1 MRDAR
6 PQFVTWLR
14 QINQLIDLE
23 EVKNKTIAR
32 WAVQSIKPLR
42 HLTGVM
48 RTLADGN
55 FAVNVPAAHGK
66 DEIAEISRTV
76 QVFKNNG
83 LARIRIEAE
92 AREAQTAM
100 RATLK
105 ASEATFLA
113 EQQRVVDTKAAA
125 LARLADGDLTVRVD
139 TGDNASY
146 IALMND
152 FNNTV
157 ENLATQLAQVDAA
170 AEQVAAAGAE
180 ITSGSQLLANS
191 ASQQAASLEDVGSKV
206 MHFASMAEHSASNAR
221 EAQSLAARAQRRT
234 EEGAARMGRLT
245 QAVTDIQQAS
255 VETAKIVKTRE
266 EIAFQ
271 TNLLALNAAVEAARA
286 GDAGRGFA
294 VVADEVR
301 ALAIRSANASKT
313 TADLIERNVR
323 SAAQGVAYNTE
334 VLQTLDQISRQ
345 VARVAEVTAEISTA
359 AAEQSQGVAQINVAV
374 GQMNTVTQQVAANAE
389 ESASAAT
396 ELESQ
401 ARTLRETVERFQ
413 LDAAPAARPAV
424 QVKRYTGAPDWVRG
438 KSKPNNVLA
447 AF

>member
-1 MRDAR
+1 MFIQLEISTRLFIALRDVSLVGSPSEVDAAVSLIDGLAANYANSATPLDAMPAPGASGTDDEREILASIKATEAITLPLIANVVRLRRAGNEAEAQAVLMRDAR
-6 PQFVTWLR
+6 PQFVMWLR
-14 QINQLIDLE
+14 QINQFIDLE
-23 EVKNKTIAR
+23 EAKNKTIAR
-32 WAVQSIKPLR
+32 WAVRSIKPL
-42 HLTGVM
+42 HYLAGVM

-55 FAVNVPAAHGK
+55 FAVDVPAAHGK

-83 LARIRIEAE
+83 LASIRIEAE

-113 EQQRVVDTKAAA
+113 EQQRVVDTMAAA

-152 FNNTV
+152 FNNAV

-180 ITSGSQLLANS
+180 ITSGSQSLTNS

-221 EAQSLAARAQRRT
+221 EAQSLAARAQRHT

-245 QAVTDIQQAS
+245 QAMTDLQQAS
-255 VETAKIVKTRE
+255 V
-266 EIAFQ
+266 
-271 TNLLALNAAVEAARA
+271 
-286 GDAGRGFA
+286 
-294 VVADEVR
+294 
-301 ALAIRSANASKT
+301 
-313 TADLIERNVR
+313 
-323 SAAQGVAYNTE
+323 
-334 VLQTLDQISRQ
+334 
-345 VARVAEVTAEISTA
+345 
-359 AAEQSQGVAQINVAV
+359 
-374 GQMNTVTQQVAANAE
+374 
-389 ESASAAT
+389 
-396 ELESQ
+396 
-401 ARTLRETVERFQ
+401 
-413 LDAAPAARPAV
+413 
-424 QVKRYTGAPDWVRG
+424 
-438 KSKPNNVLA
+438 
-447 AF
+447 